1 MHVSI
6 SVRVIYERVCAESM
20 HREFVQKWNSYVC
33 FSICCEQSI
42 HVPASVVLQC
52 EEKKNKKCSVLNHEC
67 ECDGSHKN
75 IVKTYCNSEIFKWLF
90 VFVLVPKMY
99 IG

>member
-52 EEKKNKKCSVLNHEC
+52 KEKKTKSA
-67 ECDGSHKN
+67 
-75 IVKTYCNSEIFKWLF
+75 
-90 VFVLVPKMY
+90 VF
-99 IG
+99 

>member
-1 MHVSI
+1 MMHVSI

-20 HREFVQKWNSYVC
+20 HREFVQKGNSYVC

-52 EEKKNKKCSVLNHEC
+52 EEKKTKSAV
-67 ECDGSHKN
+67 
-75 IVKTYCNSEIFKWLF
+75 FKS
-90 VFVLVPKMY
+90 
-99 IG
+99 